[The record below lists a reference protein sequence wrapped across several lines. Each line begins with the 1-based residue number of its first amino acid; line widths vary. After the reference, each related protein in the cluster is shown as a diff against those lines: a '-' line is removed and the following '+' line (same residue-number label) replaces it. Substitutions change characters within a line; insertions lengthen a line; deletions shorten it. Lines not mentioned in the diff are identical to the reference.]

1 MVPASRAI
9 ARVITVDFGGGVLDF
24 LDLSTTSTTIQN
36 ETGAH
41 RFTLKRNQK
50 SSFVLW
56 LASYQHHIRNTNLF
70 VRQAGHHHRHRRP
83 SQTELGSS
91 SSSLEAPAG
100 VVNYLRCQIWCP
112 SFFGGCFWGA
122 YFFTLLFCFFLSS
135 FGWLEEFWARD
146 RSRAWKSCR
155 EEICIE
161 QWGWWW
167 FRALVRTRLEELP
180 AGSAWILFCGR
191 VVVHLILLIFDCF
204 SAKLLIR

>member
-100 VVNYLRCQIWCP
+100 VVNSLRCQIWCP

-122 YFFTLLFCFFLSS
+122 YFFTLLFCFFYHLLAGWKS
-135 FGWLEEFWARD
+135 FGLE
-146 RSRAWKSCR
+146 
-155 EEICIE
+155 I
-161 QWGWWW
+161 G
-167 FRALVRTRLEELP
+167 
-180 AGSAWILFCGR
+180 AGHGR
-191 VVVHLILLIFDCF
+191 VAERRFALNNGFDGGLELWSAQDLKNYLLAVREYNF
-204 SAKLLIR
+204 AAGW